1 MNRNLNRYIP
11 WNQTLWCLLIEQYY
25 TWPIMT
31 RDGCV
36 SIVMR
41 VGAHGSIQ
49 HLSSSVWCGVGTMV
63 DTGLIIWPTP
73 LIYILT
79 PHWTRHMSPVTAP
92 AALLTTTF
100 AGMGGSRNQLQN
112 KLTSR
117 EGTEKLCIFRNI
129 LHSSSHPM
137 QRTERRIML
146 CLGLYFVSSCKL
158 EMS

>member
-1 MNRNLNRYIP
+1 MNQILP
-11 WNQTLWCLLIEQYY
+11 SNQTSCCVSSVSKDVLLQ
-25 TWPIMT
+25 WPIMT
-31 RDGCV
+31 RDGGEA
-36 SIVMR
+36 IVMR

-49 HLSSSVWCGVGTMV
+49 HPAVCGVGTMV
-63 DTGLIIWPTP
+63 HTGLIIWPTP

-92 AALLTTTF
+92 LHCWPQHLLGWEESTAEQTYIQR
-100 AGMGGSRNQLQN
+100 RNW
-112 KLTSR
+112 
-117 EGTEKLCIFRNI
+117 EILCIFRNI
-129 LHSSSHPM
+129 LHGSSHPM

>member
-1 MNRNLNRYIP
+1 MNQNLKSNFMQR
-11 WNQTLWCLLIEQYY
+11 CVV
-25 TWPIMT
+25 T
-31 RDGCV
+31 RDPLWHAMLVCPLLWRWGH
-36 SIVMR
+36 M
-41 VGAHGSIQ
+41 ALSIQ

-100 AGMGGSRNQLQN
+100 ARMGGSRNQLHN

-117 EGTEKLCIFRNI
+117 EGTERLCIFRNI